1 MHSPT
6 SGLQLDEL
14 RSRARSAVTALKG
27 RHEVTDLAAARTLL
41 QELRN
46 ASEYEGLSLVAEAL
60 SRIDPQDATTRRFYA
75 QSLIETGLATV
86 AVDVLQVLTARLP
99 NGHPE
104 AIEAAGLL
112 GRAFKQIFLDARDS
126 DVAAARTALQRAI
139 VAYRKPYQEN
149 PANTWH
155 GTNLL
160 ALLANG
166 ARLGLALPKDLDPLQ
181 LARQLYETLQA
192 VPEQQRDE
200 WHLQTLAEVS
210 LGLGDW
216 ALLERTLRA
225 YAAADS
231 VQAFQ
236 LKSTLRQFT
245 KIWQLDQQDPR
256 GRDLVNILRARLM
269 QLREGQLDLSP
280 GELQSVSRGEAP
292 DASQLEAVL
301 GESGPKTYKWWKLG
315 LQRAV
320 SVAAIRHA
328 VSGRVGT
335 GFAVRAQDL
344 GLTPGDELLVLTN
357 FHVVNE
363 HGVAPGI
370 RPADA
375 EVVFEAADANRVY
388 TVAQLLWSSPIEQCD
403 ASLLRLNQPLVG
415 LEPMPIAPA
424 LPVLDSSSRV
434 YVVGHPGG
442 RDLAFSFQDNE
453 LLDHEGPPLG
463 NLQIPGVCRV
473 HYRAPT
479 EGGSSG
485 SPVFNGD
492 SWQVIALHHKGG
504 KLGMPRLNGREGT
517 YAANEGI
524 ALASIR
530 GKIAESKIHPS
541 S

>member
-1 MHSPT
+1 MST
-6 SGLQLDEL
+6 TGLDEL
-14 RSRARSAVTALKG
+14 RNRARSAVSALQS
-27 RHEVTDLAAARTLL
+27 RHEAEQLSAARSLL

-60 SRIDPQDATTRRFYA
+60 SRIDPLDPTTRRFYA
-75 QSLIETGLATV
+75 QSLIETGKATV
-86 AVDVLQVLTARLP
+86 AVDVLRVLAARLP
-99 NGHPE
+99 QEHPE

-112 GRAFKQIFLDARDS
+112 GRAYKQIFLDARDS
-126 DVAAARTALQRAI
+126 DASAARGALQLAI
-139 VAYRKPYQEN
+139 AAYRKPYQEN
-149 PANTWH
+149 PKNTWH

-160 ALLANG
+160 ALVANA
-166 ARLGLALPKDLDPLQ
+166 ARLGLAIPKELDPVQ
-181 LARQLYETLQA
+181 LAQQLHETLQA
-192 VPEQQRDE
+192 VPAEQRDE
-200 WHLQTLAEVS
+200 WHLPTLAEVS

-216 ALLERTLRA
+216 AAVESTLRT
-225 YAAADS
+225 YAGVDS
-231 VQAFQ
+231 VPAFQ

-245 KIWQLDQQDPR
+245 KIWQLDQQDLR
-256 GRDLVNILRARLM
+256 GREVVNILRARLM
-269 QLREGQLDLSP
+269 QLKNGELDLAP
-280 GELQSVSRGEAP
+280 GELQSVVQSSEP
-292 DASQLEAVL
+292 DRSQLEAVL
-301 GESGPKTYKWWKLG
+301 GGSGAKTYKWWKLG

-320 SVAAIRHA
+320 SVAAIRH
-328 VSGRVGT
+328 VISGRVGT

-363 HGVAPGI
+363 RVGAPGI

-388 TVAQLLWSSPIEQCD
+388 TVAKLLWSSPVEQCD
-403 ASLLRLNQPLVG
+403 ASVLRLAQPIVG
-415 LEPMPIAPA
+415 IEPMPIAPA
-424 LPVLDSSSRV
+424 LPTIDATARV

-463 NLQIPGVCRV
+463 QLQIPGVCRV

-530 GKIAESKIHPS
+530 ARIAG
-541 S
+541 